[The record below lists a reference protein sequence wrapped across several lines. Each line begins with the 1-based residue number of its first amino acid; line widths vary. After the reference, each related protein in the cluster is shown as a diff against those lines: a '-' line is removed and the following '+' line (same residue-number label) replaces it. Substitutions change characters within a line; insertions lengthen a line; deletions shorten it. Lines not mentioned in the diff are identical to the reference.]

1 MLCKVIV
8 CAALLVSG
16 PLVRADEP
24 DSGRSPPT
32 GTALAGERGAAQ
44 LALAAERGTAELGP
58 ECRVGAVFRS
68 LLVPGYGQLARGE
81 RVKGAL
87 VLGVEVALLGS
98 ALAFHL
104 AGDAADARYGAPPDG
119 TVGPQRLRELADAR
133 HRIRDALLLGASA
146 LWVAS
151 VADAFLGGRRGAP
164 ALELSTRAEE
174 RRLAPLAAIRPG
186 LALLGVQGRF

>member
-8 CAALLVSG
+8 CAVLLVSV
-16 PLVRADEP
+16 LRVSADE
-24 DSGRSPPT
+24 
-32 GTALAGERGAAQ
+32 
-44 LALAAERGTAELGP
+44 LALAAERGAAELGP
-58 ECRVGAVFRS
+58 DCRVGAVFRS

-87 VLGVEVALLGS
+87 VLGAEVALLGS

-104 AGDAADARYGAPPDG
+104 AGDAADARYGPPDG
-119 TVGPQRLRELADAR
+119 AVGPQRLRALADAR

-164 ALELSTRAEE
+164 ALELSTRSDE